1 MRHLIQIFSYM
12 GLISE
17 TSNIIDK
24 PNFFVEKSLRLMVIF
39 ENLGVEARSYSQV
52 LGKRAVG
59 S

>member
-1 MRHLIQIFSYM
+1 M